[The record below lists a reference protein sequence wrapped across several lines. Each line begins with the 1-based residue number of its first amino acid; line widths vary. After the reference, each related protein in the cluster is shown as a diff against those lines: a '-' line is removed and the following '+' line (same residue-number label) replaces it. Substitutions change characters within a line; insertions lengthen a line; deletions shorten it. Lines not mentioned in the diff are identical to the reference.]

1 MALVK
6 ISFNDPEADPLSITD
21 PEPGLTRPEPITVK
35 MPLEELSRSTSN
47 LGKLLNPSIKILT
60 VNCIDCNGEIET
72 TYSAY
77 LSLVDKLKLPIS
89 RFR

>member
-1 MALVK
+1 LFTLVP
-6 ISFNDPEADPLSITD
+6 DVDPLSLVETETD
-21 PEPGLTRPEPITVK
+21 PARPESITVK
-35 MPLEELSRSTSN
+35 MPVDDLSRSNS
-47 LGKLLNPSIKILT
+47 GKLLNPSIKTLT

-77 LSLVDKLKLPIS
+77 QALVEKLKLPIS